1 MRAAAAVAPI
11 YSGVT
16 LARAF
21 PEIPREAPLYSVA
34 TYDQTLPFYWRRTV
48 ELVSFR
54 GELDYGLKR
63 DPGAEIPT
71 VDEFVQRWTLGSN
84 AFAIMEKPMF
94 EELSRRQVPMR
105 EIARDAGR
113 VLAARQ

>member
-1 MRAAAAVAPI
+1 
-11 YSGVT
+11 
-16 LARAF
+16 
-21 PEIPREAPLYSVA
+21 
-34 TYDQTLPFYWRRTV
+34 V
-48 ELVSFR
+48 ELVSYR

-71 VDEFVQRWTLGSN
+71 VAEFLERWTRESG

-94 EELSRRQVPMR
+94 DELKRRGVPMR
-105 EIARDAGR
+105 EVARDAGR

>member
-1 MRAAAAVAPI
+1 M
-11 YSGVT
+11 
-16 LARAF
+16 
-21 PEIPREAPLYSVA
+21 
-34 TYDQTLPFYWRRTV
+34 

-71 VDEFVQRWTLGSN
+71 VDEFVQRWTQGSN

-105 EIARDAGR
+105 EVARDAGR
-113 VLAARQ
+113 VLVARQ

>member
-1 MRAAAAVAPI
+1 M
-11 YSGVT
+11 
-16 LARAF
+16 
-21 PEIPREAPLYSVA
+21 PREAPLYSIA
-34 TYDQTLPFYWRRTV
+34 SYDQTLPFYWGRTV

-71 VDEFVQRWTLGSN
+71 VDEFVERWNAESN
-84 AFAIMEKPMF
+84 AFAVMEKPMF
-94 EELSRRQVPMR
+94 DELMRRKVPMR